1 MSPPTTSFKQSAAQS
16 PPLDIT
22 PTRAY
27 SSDELANM
35 IHQTIRTTPPHPLN
49 SKTLDEQLNM
59 AEKDDMQTQ
68 SVIESKTDREGYAAE
83 ASHTSELKTDNTQHA
98 SDRTDHTNITPI
110 RSVILSSLDDSK
122 NQSLGYT
129 KLALESPA
137 EPTSTPVMIGK
148 LGELNSPTP
157 SAKSRTLSLESPTLS
172 TESHDESP
180 QNDDFAKRK
189 KPNKG
194 KGKKKYT
201 LRANTVVAAEQ
212 SFDTSDLTISPVSM
226 NTDYKS
232 ADTSFSS
239 RNPSFASAQSD
250 TTWSDAA
257 TPMLASASI
266 SVSMSFSGKR
276 IKDDEAQS
284 AISTTLMSSL
294 ADASLLDKKGDVE
307 TRSATPTPFPKH
319 AKTGS
324 NASTSSISTPK
335 GRKAQKQGSAG
346 HVKNQSDASELSN
359 SSQRKADVKSEKQ
372 GDENSKPLFF
382 IDSTA
387 CSNDG
392 ETKMS
397 VQEAPELWPALGP
410 SKVSV
415 STLVD
420 GKPPAIPAPKSLSEC
435 NASRDHRHSNVVVPA
450 VPLTMIASQR
460 RRS

>member
-1 MSPPTTSFKQSAAQS
+1 
-16 PPLDIT
+16 
-22 PTRAY
+22 
-27 SSDELANM
+27 M

-49 SKTLDEQLNM
+49 LKTLDEQLNV

-68 SVIESKTDREGYAAE
+68 SVIESKADREGYAAE
-83 ASHTSELKTDNTQHA
+83 VSHTSEPNTQHA

-110 RSVILSSLDDSK
+110 RSIILSPLDDSK

-129 KLALESPA
+129 KLVLESPA
-137 EPTSTPVMIGK
+137 EPTSTPVTIGK

-172 TESHDESP
+172 TESHDGSP
-180 QNDDFAKRK
+180 QNDDSSKRK

-194 KGKKKYT
+194 KGKKKHA
-201 LRANTVVAAEQ
+201 LKANTAVVVEQ

-226 NTDYKS
+226 TTDYKS

-257 TPMLASASI
+257 TPMLASARI
-266 SVSMSFSGKR
+266 SVSMSSSGKR

-284 AISTTLMSSL
+284 AISTTLMSSS
-294 ADASLLDKKGDVE
+294 ADASLLDKKGDGE

-335 GRKAQKQGSAG
+335 GRKAQNQGSAG

-372 GDENSKPLFF
+372 GDENSKLLIF

-415 STLVD
+415 ATLVD
-420 GKPPAIPAPKSLSEC
+420 GKPPAIPTPKSLSEC

-450 VPLTMIASQR
+450 VPLNMIASQR